1 MRVRAES
8 RERVT
13 NNIPV
18 MLSNATARP
27 PTDPTSDVPPLRL
40 RATYP
45 RSASPGPRAPRGAG
59 VRRPPAGRARRN
71 PRRRNAV
78 RAGPRTDLARLAC
91 RSRCGAPGRRY
102 FNKTTNLRLP
112 FKVNLRALRYRKR
125 SDLFRRTYRLLPG
138 PRLARAPTRGFYDG
152 RVRRRSASGP
162 ARRRSAAAVAAR
174 RPAPRPR
181 WPFGRPRRRA
191 VPCGVPD

>member
-1 MRVRAES
+1 
-8 RERVT
+8 
-13 NNIPV
+13 
-18 MLSNATARP
+18 MLSNATATSNRSDERRTPAP
-27 PTDPTSDVPPLRL
+27 PPSDVPPLRL
-40 RATYP
+40 
-45 RSASPGPRAPRGAG
+45 PGPPRAPG
-59 VRRPPAGRARRN
+59 RRRAAAAGRA
-71 PRRRNAV
+71 
-78 RAGPRTDLARLAC
+78 GPAKSEKAQRGTRGPANRS
-91 RSRCGAPGRRY
+91 RSTRMPSRCGAPGRRY

>member
-1 MRVRAES
+1 
-8 RERVT
+8 
-13 NNIPV
+13 
-18 MLSNATARP
+18 MLSNATATSNRSDERRTPAP
-27 PTDPTSDVPPLRL
+27 PPSDVPPLRL
-40 RATYP
+40 
-45 RSASPGPRAPRGAG
+45 PGPPRAPG
-59 VRRPPAGRARRN
+59 RRRAAAAGRAGPAKSEKAQRGT
-71 PRRRNAV
+71 A
-78 RAGPRTDLARLAC
+78 RAREQISLDSRMP
-91 RSRCGAPGRRY
+91 SRCGAPGRRY